1 MDSIASN
8 ATVVTVGGLYIVVSF
23 VNLALSIWSKL
34 RRNPPIDQTLQG
46 YVRKEEFDR
55 LRDEFDRKCDEL
67 RRTDG
72 KIFDLLRDKADQD
85 AAWKNGMSMQ
95 MGRFDSTLTEILK
108 RINRQ

>member
-1 MDSIASN
+1 MNENTVITFGSILILMQI
-8 ATVVTVGGLYIVVSF
+8 VGLA
-23 VNLALSIWSKL
+23 VNIWHRM
-34 RRNPPIDQTLQG
+34 RRSPPIDQTLQG